1 MQRQRQKRNTGILHY
16 VQDDDVKQTTAKVKT
31 TAEVTLTLDVLGAD
45 AEAYEAGHG
54 AAEDW
59 EWREDSEC

>member
-1 MQRQRQKRNTGILHY
+1 LVRFEKVAAAKRSNNKGALR
-16 VQDDDVKQTTAKVKT
+16 
-31 TAEVTLTLDVLGAD
+31 LDVLGAD

-59 EWREDSEC
+59 EWRENPER